1 MKCFIDKKE
10 VITEV
15 GRIWSKVGST
25 KPQNEEFL
33 NMPLIHTHTH
43 GLKKERKTEMCIDF
57 LKDILK

>member
-1 MKCFIDKKE
+1 MKCFIEKKE

-43 GLKKERKTEMCIDF
+43 TRVKKRE
-57 LKDILK
+57 KDRNVH

>member
-1 MKCFIDKKE
+1 M
-10 VITEV
+10 
-15 GRIWSKVGST
+15 SKVGST

-33 NMPLIHTHTH
+33 NMPLIHTH